1 MLFELSLVHAL
12 KQQFNELINEKS
24 QTNTDQ
30 KSIIIFCFITDQNL
44 LFLQWHDQSQKIWI
58 KLVKNRQKHLQRH
71 WYLL

>member
-12 KQQFNELINEKS
+12 KHQFNELINEKS

-44 LFLQWHDQSQKIWI
+44 LFLQ
-58 KLVKNRQKHLQRH
+58 
-71 WYLL
+71 